1 MKAAFVIMSRAP
13 VAGETKTRLQSHLSP
28 KECADLHKAFLK
40 DITNKFSTIK
50 KKYSKL
56 DLYLSIT
63 PPGSENLFKELM
75 NDDFNIIVQRG
86 KDLGKKMYNSLL
98 DAYQQSKSPV
108 IITGSDLPS
117 LPISIITESFAGLK
131 ARDLVIGPS
140 LDGGYYLL
148 GMKKP
153 YSFLFDQQNWG
164 NESVLEKTLK
174 AASKHELKS
183 HFLPE
188 WYDVDTFNELLI
200 FREYLMTADKA
211 NSDYPVESKKIIDN
225 LL

>member
-13 VAGETKTRLQSHLSP
+13 IAGKTKTRLQSHLSP
-28 KECADLHKAFLK
+28 KECAELHKAFLK
-40 DITNKFSTIK
+40 DIINKFSNIK
-50 KKYSKL
+50 KKYSQL

-63 PPGSENLFKELM
+63 PPESENLFKELL
-75 NDDFNIIVQRG
+75 NEDFKIITQKG
-86 KDLGKKMYNSLL
+86 KDLGRKMYNSLL
-98 DAYQQSKSPV
+98 DAYQLSNSPV

-131 ARDLVIGPS
+131 ERDLVIGPS

-153 YSFLFDQQNWG
+153 HAFLFEQQKWG
-164 NESVLEKTLK
+164 NKSVLEKTLK
-174 AASKHELKS
+174 AASKYDLKS

-200 FREYLMTADKA
+200 LREYLKMGDKS
-211 NSDYPVESKKIIDN
+211 NNDYPIESKKIIDK

>member
-13 VAGETKTRLQSHLSP
+13 IAGETKTRLQSHLSP
-28 KECADLHKAFLK
+28 VQCAELHKAFLK
-40 DITNKFSTIK
+40 DIINKFSVIK
-50 KKYSKL
+50 KKYSNL

-63 PPGSENLFKELM
+63 PPGSENLFEELL
-75 NDDFNIIVQRG
+75 NDDFKIIIQRG
-86 KDLGKKMYNSLL
+86 KDLGKKMYNSLF
-98 DAYQQSKSPV
+98 DAYNQSNAPV

-131 ARDLVIGPS
+131 ERDLVIGPS

-153 YSFLFDQQNWG
+153 HLFLFDQEKWG

-200 FREYLMTADKA
+200 FREYLKTTDKE
-211 NSDYPVESKKIIDN
+211 NCDYPLESKK
-225 LL
+225 L